1 MTPSPAPTSS
11 GLVAGFGSPAICP
24 TIASRRVTNRS
35 VSHLMAGFLAVYF
48 FVWLP
53 MTTPG
58 VSGAGALVLM
68 PVQATG
74 GAVAYGVPRAAR
86 RPRIRLQGPALHLNR
101 FDAERHGS
109 GSNRLRGRRVR
120 VAGHAAHLGC
130 TA

>member
-35 VSHLMAGFLAVYF
+35 VSHLMAGFFAVYF

-58 VSGAGALVLM
+58 VSGAGAAVLM
-68 PVQATG
+68 ACRLP
-74 GAVAYGVPRAAR
+74 AR
-86 RPRIRLQGPALHLNR
+86 SAPRLQRVTEPTTRSRSRAWVRRGFLLVALAAVGLAIADQGPK
-101 FDAERHGS
+101 
-109 GSNRLRGRRVR
+109 
-120 VAGHAAHLGC
+120 LGD
-130 TA
+130 